1 MNYLELYNDVLIVV
15 LEGRPTNAISLLKA
29 INKRPI
35 IVDALEQGGNCKYSI
50 QFTFETLQMK
60 I

>member
-35 IVDALEQGGNCKYSI
+35 IVDALEQGGNCKY
-50 QFTFETLQMK
+50 
-60 I
+60 